1 MGIAL
6 VALGSNLGDRSRQ
19 LDQAVGILCERY
31 PVRLLQ
37 HSGWIET
44 DPVGGPPGQ
53 SPYLNGVAE
62 FQTDLEPRELLSA
75 LLSVEE
81 SLGRLRSVPNAPR
94 TVDLDLLLY
103 DDLILDEPGLRL
115 PHPRLTERFFVLIP
129 LERIAA
135 GVVVPGTGL
144 SIASHL
150 AKLTGLKAYGPDAQR
165 PIRGKTVV
173 ITGASAG
180 IGRAGALEL
189 ASAGADLVLH
199 GRNPGRLEAVAH
211 LCRRRGAKVQTLVA
225 DLDSEG
231 SQVLWDK
238 FQKLEIVPEGW
249 INNAGADIL
258 TGSGIE
264 LSFGQKFES
273 LWRVDV
279 RSTLELSRLAG
290 KLMADKKG
298 GVLINLGWDQAET
311 GMEGDSGTLFGTI
324 KGAVVTMTRA
334 LAVDLAPHVRVHCVS
349 PGWIRTAWGE
359 QAPKIW
365 QDRVLRET
373 PLACWGE
380 PGDVARAFVWLMS
393 PAAKYLSGQTIRVNG
408 GAVRA

>member
-6 VALGSNLGDRSRQ
+6 VALGSNLGDRSGQ
-19 LDQAVGILCERY
+19 LDQAVGVLCQRY

-53 SPYLNGVAE
+53 PPYLNGVAE
-62 FQTDLEPRELLSA
+62 IETDLGPRELLAA
-75 LLSVEE
+75 LLAVEE
-81 SLGRLRSVPNAPR
+81 SLGRVRTVANAPW
-94 TVDLDLLLY
+94 TVDLDLLLF
-103 DDLILDEPGLRL
+103 DDLILDEPGLTL

-129 LERIAA
+129 LERIAP
-135 GVVVPGTGL
+135 GVVVPGTSL

-150 AKLTGLKAYGPDAQR
+150 AKLTGLKAFGPDAQR
-165 PIRGKTVV
+165 PLRGKTIV

-199 GRNPGRLEAVAH
+199 GRCPERLEAVAN
-211 LCRRRGAKVQTLVA
+211 LCRRRGAEVQTLLA

-231 SQVLWDK
+231 AQVLWDR
-238 FQKLEIVPEGW
+238 FGNLGIVPEGW

-264 LSFGQKFES
+264 LSFEKKLEA

-290 KLMADKKG
+290 KFMSEKKG

-324 KGAVVTMTRA
+324 KGAVITMTRA
-334 LAVDLAPHVRVHCVS
+334 LAVDLAPKVRVHCVS

-359 QAPKIW
+359 QAPKLW
-365 QDRVLRET
+365 QERVLRET
-373 PLACWGE
+373 PLGCWGQPE
-380 PGDVARAFVWLMS
+380 DVARAFVWLIS
-393 PAAKYLSGQTIRVNG
+393 PATKYLSGQTLRVNG